1 MLEQGDIELLTAA
14 KSGNQ
19 LSSTEAQL
27 DDSTRKCAAVEE
39 QLQELQESHRREVM
53 QMTEHFK
60 KHISEHEQRCLQ
72 EISRAEE
79 SSRNQLLEQHKRFK
93 EELSKKDEQ
102 IQLQLSRNEDF
113 FREKLSD
120 EATDFNQK
128 PSHHEQAVMKQLSG
142 IQGTL
147 KTMMAELCHQWEVR
161 AQQWS
166 QHQQQLEMWREEK
179 ARRQLDETTEL
190 QIQDVQEEVLQLKV
204 SRCGFLLTDMF
215 RRIIQNTLSLLQEL
229 MDKKSNK
236 NSFWRKLSSIFRGKQ
251 GSN

>member
-102 IQLQLSRNEDF
+102 IKLQLSRNEDF

-166 QHQQQLEMWREEK
+166 QHQQQLEQMWREEK
-179 ARRQLDETTEL
+179 ARRQLDETTKL
-190 QIQDVQEEVLQLKV
+190 QIQDVQEEVLQLK
-204 SRCGFLLTDMF
+204 
-215 RRIIQNTLSLLQEL
+215 EL

-236 NSFWRKLSSIFRGKQ
+236 NSFWRKLSSIFRGKREATKPP
-251 GSN
+251 SASCFTRM